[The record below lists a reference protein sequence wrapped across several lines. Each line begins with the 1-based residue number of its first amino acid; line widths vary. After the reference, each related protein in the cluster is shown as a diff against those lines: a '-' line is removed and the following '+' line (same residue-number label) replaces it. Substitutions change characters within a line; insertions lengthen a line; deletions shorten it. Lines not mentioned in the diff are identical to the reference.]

1 MKMEICPG
9 IHLMKYPCGTA
20 WTGMVLIV
28 RRRVV
33 LIDTA
38 FAPAIDSLLYPYL
51 ETLGLK
57 AADIDVI
64 INTHVHGDHIGGNAR
79 LQAEAGAELA
89 VHELGAAKLR
99 DPYLH
104 LNRIRSRFSPLVP
117 FQEVPTG
124 LASVIADRVL
134 HDGDR
139 IDLGD
144 SELRIIHTPGHDSD
158 SLCIFEPQSGCLFS
172 GDSLQ
177 GQGTLSAGLAFYQD
191 LPAYRHSLQKI
202 AAMSG
207 RINCL
212 IAGHPF
218 SPTDGIMRGE
228 QVTEFLALCR
238 DTTDRYDHELR
249 RLLRSHRDCKDLKYF
264 TDELLASAGLTVKP
278 TVPVLAFHTVA
289 EHLKDIQGTQSL

>member
-1 MKMEICPG
+1 
-9 IHLMKYPCGTA
+9 
-20 WTGMVLIV
+20 MVLIV
-28 RRRVV
+28 RQRVV

-57 AADIDVI
+57 ASDIDVI

-79 LQAEAGAELA
+79 LQAETSAEFA
-89 VHELGAAKLR
+89 VHELGAEKLR

-117 FQEVPTG
+117 FQAVPAG
-124 LASVIADRVL
+124 LAPLTADRVL
-134 HDGDR
+134 HDGDC

-144 SELRIIHTPGHDSD
+144 SELQIIHTPGHDSD
-158 SLCIFEPQSGCLFS
+158 AICIFEPQSGCLFS

-202 AAMSG
+202 AAMAG

-218 SPTDGIMRGE
+218 YPTDGILFGE
-228 QVTEFLALCR
+228 QVTEFLAACR
-238 DTTDRYDHELR
+238 ATTERYDHELR
-249 RLLRSHRDCKDLKYF
+249 KLLSSHHDRNDLKYF
-264 TDELLASAGLTVKP
+264 TDELLAGAGLTVKP

-289 EHLKDIQGTQSL
+289 EHLKDIQGDRSL